1 MAKFILFPKD
11 VQNMGG
17 YIVENVAKLGY
28 RDIIVGNPTDEP
40 IKIEIPVYNEDIVK
54 SYEQLGIIVY
64 RMKTDES
71 LISALDKVKAIVKTD
86 NLKDMKNYDIPKKK
100 KTIKK

>member
-40 IKIEIPVYNEDIVK
+40 IKIDIPVYNEDIVK
-54 SYEQLGIIVY
+54 NYEQLGVVVY

-71 LISALDKVKAIVKTD
+71 LTSALEKVKAVVKTD
-86 NLKDMKNYDIPKKK
+86 TLKDMNFDIPKKK
-100 KTIKK
+100 ATKKK

>member
-28 RDIIVGNPTDEP
+28 RDIIVGNPTDES
-40 IKIEIPVYNEDIVK
+40 IKIDIPVYNEDIVK

-64 RMKTDES
+64 RLKIDES
-71 LISALDKVKAIVKTD
+71 LTSGLEKVKAIVKTD
-86 NLKDMKNYDIPKKK
+86 TLKDMNFDIPLKK
-100 KTIKK
+100 KTNKK

>member
-40 IKIEIPVYNEDIVK
+40 IKVDIPVYSEETVK
-54 SYEQLGIIVY
+54 KYEELGIVVY

-86 NLKDMKNYDIPKKK
+86 TLKDMDFDIPKKK
-100 KTIKK
+100 VTKKK

>member
-40 IKIEIPVYNEDIVK
+40 IKIEIPVYNEDVVK
-54 SYEQLGIIVY
+54 SYEELGVIVY
-64 RMKTDES
+64 RMKPEES
-71 LISALDKVKAIVKTD
+71 LIAALDKVKAIVKTD
-86 NLKDMKNYDIPKKK
+86 NLKDMNYDIPRKK
-100 KTIKK
+100 KTNKK

>member
-28 RDIIVGNPTDEP
+28 RDIIVGNPTEEP
-40 IKIEIPVYNEDIVK
+40 IKIEIPVYNEDVVK
-54 SYEQLGIIVY
+54 SYEELGVIVY
-64 RMKTDES
+64 RMKPEES
-71 LISALDKVKAIVKTD
+71 LIAALDKVKAIVKTD
-86 NLKDMKNYDIPKKK
+86 NLKDMNYDIPRKK
-100 KTIKK
+100 KTNKK

>member
-40 IKIEIPVYNEDIVK
+40 IKIDIPVYNEDIVK

-64 RMKTDES
+64 RLKIDES
-71 LISALDKVKAIVKTD
+71 LISALEKVKAIVKTD
-86 NLKDMKNYDIPKKK
+86 TLKDMNFDIPLKK
-100 KTIKK
+100 KTNKK

>member
-40 IKIEIPVYNEDIVK
+40 IKIDIPVYNEDIVK
-54 SYEQLGIIVY
+54 NYEQLGVVVY

-71 LISALDKVKAIVKTD
+71 LTSALEKVKAIVKTD
-86 NLKDMKNYDIPKKK
+86 TLKDMNFDIPKKK
-100 KTIKK
+100 ATKKK

>member
-17 YIVENVAKLGY
+17 FIVENVAKLGY

-40 IKIEIPVYNEDIVK
+40 IKVDIPVYNEDIVK
-54 SYEQLGIIVY
+54 SYEALGIIVY
-64 RMKTDES
+64 RMKPEES
-71 LISALDKVKAIVKTD
+71 LISALDKVKALVKTD
-86 NLKDMKNYDIPKKK
+86 TLKDMNYDVPKKK
-100 KTIKK
+100 KTTKK

>member
-28 RDIIVGNPTDEP
+28 RDIIVGNPTEEP
-40 IKIEIPVYNEDIVK
+40 IKIDIPIYNEEIVK
-54 SYEQLGIIVY
+54 SYEQLGVVVY
-64 RMKTDES
+64 RMKNEES
-71 LISALDKVKAIVKTD
+71 LIASLDKVKAIVKTD
-86 NLKDMKNYDIPKKK
+86 RLKDMNYNIPNRKATKKK
-100 KTIKK
+100 